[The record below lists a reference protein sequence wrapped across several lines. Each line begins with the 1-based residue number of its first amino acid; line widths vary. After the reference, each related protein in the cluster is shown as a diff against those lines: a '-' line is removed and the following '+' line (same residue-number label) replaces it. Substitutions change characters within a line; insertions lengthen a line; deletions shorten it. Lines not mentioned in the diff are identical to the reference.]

1 MEQLSITISKSKIS
15 IGIVGII
22 VLILLFVLPNV
33 LIIAGYKDFKITG
46 IRELISH
53 EIYIWLIL
61 LVLFVFAYSV
71 EKKKFL
77 PWEESSYPYKWYIQ
91 QFFKL
96 IFYLFLLTCSI
107 QLLVQFLGINEHSR
121 IISGLK
127 PILHAYKPLV
137 LVLSFT
143 AGITEELLVRGY
155 IFSRLEPL
163 FKKPAVTIVITAAIF
178 GLLHIPYGT
187 VTNVIFPF
195 IMGILFS
202 THYYNY
208 RNIKVLI
215 LCHFFWDVMS
225 LGLNAR

>member
-107 QLLVQFLGINEHSR
+107 QLLVQFFGINEHSR

-202 THYYNY
+202 THYYKY